1 MTFARKTPGFVG
13 IKTPRVRSYPTAI
26 PEGQRRN
33 AAFARMD
40 SPAAQPVE
48 KGGHVQHAGYM
59 GAVRSLPCAHCG
71 KGSRSEFCHSDE
83 GKGMGIKSDC
93 RTGWPGC
100 HECHDAIG
108 TRRIYDREQRRAI
121 EAAMARQTREQIE
134 TLGLW
139 PANLP
144 RWTE

>member
-1 MTFARKTPGFVG
+1 MTFARKHA
-13 IKTPRVRSYPTAI
+13 PRVRSYPSAI
-26 PEGQRRN
+26 PESQRRN
-33 AAFARMD
+33 AVFARMD
-40 SPAAQPVE
+40 APAAPPAE
-48 KGGHVQHAGYM
+48 KGGHLQHKAYM
-59 GAVRSLPCAHCG
+59 NSVRSLPCAHCG
-71 KGSRSEFCHSDE
+71 RPPRSEFCHSDE

-93 RTGWPGC
+93 RNGWPGC

-121 EAAMARQTREQIE
+121 EAAMARQTRAQIE

>member
-1 MTFARKTPGFVG
+1 MTFARKTP
-13 IKTPRVRSYPTAI
+13 PRVRSYPSVI
-26 PEGQRRN
+26 PESQRRN
-33 AAFARMD
+33 AVFARMD
-40 SPAAQPVE
+40 VPAAPPVE

-59 GAVRSLPCAHCG
+59 DAVRGLPCAHCG
-71 KGSRSEFCHSDE
+71 KPPRSEFCHSDE

-121 EAAMARQTREQIE
+121 EAAMARQTRAQIE

-139 PANLP
+139 PSNLP
-144 RWTE
+144 RWTDADQA